1 MDATRAPWGPAAASF
16 RSERDL
22 PSPGSYR
29 WDMHSDATGI
39 FIPGRVP
46 LINAPLYE
54 AMRRRRPRGRNM
66 ELRGHRGSRRADGA
80 RGGVARI
87 RVGRRGACRW
97 RGRRAIPRPD
107 SASRRCR
114 GGGIRG
120 TAQGGWAGLAQAA
133 NGGRLGRSS
142 GARWRRL
149 TRDNYCY
156 RESNGQFQRFRPV
169 ARSPAVTTP
178 RILGRAAT
186 QFNPLV
192 RRVFLPPGGPAPRRS
207 RHRRPD
213 AGRTAGGQIDSR

>member
-1 MDATRAPWGPAAASF
+1 MRRRQRWRPG
-16 RSERDL
+16 RLRRGL
-22 PSPGSYR
+22 LGPGSYR
-29 WDMHSDATGI
+29 RDMHSDADGI

-54 AMRRRRPRGRNM
+54 AVRRRRPRGRSM
-66 ELRGHRGSRRADGA
+66 EIRAHRGSRRAAGA
-80 RGGVARI
+80 GSGVARI
-87 RVGRRGACRW
+87 RVGGRGACRW
-97 RGRRAIPRPD
+97 RGGCSIPGPG
-107 SASRRCR
+107 SASRQRR
-114 GGGIRG
+114 GGGFRG
-120 TAQGGWAGLAQAA
+120 AAQGGWTGLAQVA

-142 GARWRRL
+142 GARRRRL

-156 RESNGQFQRFRPV
+156 RESNGQFQRFRPP

-207 RHRRPD
+207 RHLRPD
-213 AGRTAGGQIDSR
+213 AARTPGGQIDSR

>member
-1 MDATRAPWGPAAASF
+1 MRQRWRPGRLRRGLPRA
-16 RSERDL
+16 
-22 PSPGSYR
+22 GSYR
-29 WDMHSDATGI
+29 RDMHSDADGI
-39 FIPGRVP
+39 FILGAVP
-46 LINAPLYE
+46 LINAPLNE
-54 AMRRRRPRGRNM
+54 AVRLRRPRGRSM
-66 ELRGHRGSRRADGA
+66 ELRGHRGSQRADGA

-107 SASRRCR
+107 SASRQLR
-114 GGGIRG
+114 GGGIPG
-120 TAQGGWAGLAQAA
+120 TAQGGWTGFAQAA
-133 NGGRLGRSS
+133 NGGRFDRSS

-156 RESNGQFQRFRPV
+156 RESNGQFQRFRPP

-207 RHRRPD
+207 RHLRPD
-213 AGRTAGGQIDSR
+213 AARTPGGQIDSR